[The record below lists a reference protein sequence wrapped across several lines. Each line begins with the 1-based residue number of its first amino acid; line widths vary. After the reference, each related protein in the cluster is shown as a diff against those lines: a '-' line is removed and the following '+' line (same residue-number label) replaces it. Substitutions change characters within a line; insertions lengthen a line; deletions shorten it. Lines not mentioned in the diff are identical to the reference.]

1 MMLKRLQQF
10 LIGGAAV
17 VALALGGS
25 AIAGTAAGRSGSP
38 STTAAMQGSSG
49 GGPTPALASP
59 NAPGTAAHSNAT
71 KTVTLTDH
79 ELYVRHHQR
88 LAFRA

>member
-1 MMLKRLQQF
+1 MMLKRLKQVV
-10 LIGGAAV
+10 IGSAAV
-17 VALALGGS
+17 AALALGGS
-25 AIAGTAAGRSGSP
+25 VIAGAATGSSGSP
-38 STTAAMQGSSG
+38 SNTATMLGSSG

-59 NAPGTAAHSNAT
+59 NAPGTAAHANAA

-88 LAFRA
+88 LASRA